1 MWCINVVMIDII
13 NQAILAVL
21 WKDILPIATRGLV
34 NDNFEGFEGM
44 RGLEVRIDVRV

>member
-1 MWCINVVMIDII
+1 MWCINVVVIDFI
-13 NQAILAVL
+13 NQAVLAIL
-21 WKDILPIATRGLV
+21 WEDILPKATRGLV